1 MVLLMLPVLLL
12 QVVALGPAEMQ
23 QYIQFCRQYMFA
35 GQPVVTSMEDVQ
47 RLLDGW
53 YDAAD
58 VTAGM
63 QQQQQQ
69 QQQPPA
75 AARCNQ
81 QAPAAAAAGQ
91 LSASAASRHGNEEQQ
106 QGQQQPA
113 VLHDCATD
121 SAGKAIAS
129 NYSLTLPGQGP
140 GGSSARVAPEL
151 AAVTLVLAGYAR
163 ISAVSLVDC
172 VRRLEKQMLA
182 VESALKVM
190 GQMRGKTPE
199 QVDIDADVTA

>member
-1 MVLLMLPVLLL
+1 
-12 QVVALGPAEMQ
+12 
-23 QYIQFCRQYMFA
+23 MFA

-69 QQQPPA
+69 QQPPA
-75 AARCNQ
+75 AASRNQ

-91 LSASAASRHGNEEQQ
+91 LSAPAEPRHGNEEQQ

-113 VLHDCATD
+113 ALPDYATD
-121 SAGKAIAS
+121 SASKAIIS
-129 NYSLTLPGQGP
+129 NYSPTLPGQGP
-140 GGSSARVAPEL
+140 GSGSARVAPEL

-172 VRRLEKQMLA
+172 LRGLEKQMLA

-199 QVDIDADVTA
+199 QVDIGADVIA